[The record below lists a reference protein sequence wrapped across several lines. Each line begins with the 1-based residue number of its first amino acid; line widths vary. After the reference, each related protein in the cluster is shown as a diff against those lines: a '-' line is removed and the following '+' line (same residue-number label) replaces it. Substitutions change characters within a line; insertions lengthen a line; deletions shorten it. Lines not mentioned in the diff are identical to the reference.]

1 MDKLEKVFDN
11 FVESVGKQ
19 FNLPKEAVT
28 LIQGGFA
35 KYTAM
40 CESANPFSRGN
51 QIQNMQAR
59 LTNRLVDALQSRIK
73 PGATS
78 GSFKSRENGI
88 PFKYEYGPD
97 SLVISNENDGSVIY
111 SGGGA
116 GWLNDANSIH
126 KELKKAAHALLWG
139 IASISRQR

>member
-1 MDKLEKVFDN
+1 MDKLEDVFDN
-11 FVESVGKQ
+11 FVESVGKR

-28 LIQGGFA
+28 LIQGGFV

-51 QIQNMQAR
+51 QIQNMQAK
-59 LTNRLVDALQSRIK
+59 LTNRIVDALQTRIK
-73 PGATS
+73 PGSTS

-88 PFKYEYGPD
+88 PCKYEYGPD
-97 SLVISNENDGSVIY
+97 SFVITNDNNGSVIY

-116 GWLNDANSIH
+116 GWLNDENSIH

>member
-1 MDKLEKVFDN
+1 MDKLAKVFDN

-19 FNLPKEAVT
+19 YNFPKEAVT

-51 QIQNMQAR
+51 QIQNLQAK
-59 LTNRLVDALQSRIK
+59 LTNRIVVALQARIK
-73 PGATS
+73 PGSTS

-88 PFKYEYGPD
+88 PCKYEYGPD
-97 SLVISNENDGSVIY
+97 SFVITNDNNGSVIY

-116 GWLNDANSIH
+116 GWLNDENSIH
-126 KELKKAAHALLWG
+126 KELKKAAHARLWG